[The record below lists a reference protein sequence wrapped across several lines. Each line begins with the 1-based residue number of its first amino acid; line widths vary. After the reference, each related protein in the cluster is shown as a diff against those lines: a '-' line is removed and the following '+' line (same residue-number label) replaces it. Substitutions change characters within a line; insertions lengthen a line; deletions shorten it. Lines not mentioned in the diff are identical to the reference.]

1 MVEFYPDGESNHR
14 SEKLDIK
21 WSESLIAKVGKCIC
35 GGCRTT
41 VRDAETLLY
50 CPSPD
55 CAILWKQVIFLETI
69 VSFRHCSLPM
79 FGKAVLPT
87 HEQPIQSTG
96 KPIYPFIGRRAVEDI
111 AMTDGTL

>member
-21 WSESLIAKVGKCIC
+21 WSESLIAKVGKCLC
-35 GGCRTT
+35 GSCRTT
-41 VRDAETLLY
+41 IHDAETLLH
-50 CPSPD
+50 CPSPG
-55 CAILWKQVIFLETI
+55 CATQWKQVIFLETI
-69 VSFRHCSLPM
+69 VSFRHLSLPM

-87 HEQPIQSTG
+87 HERLSRPTD

-111 AMTDGTL
+111 VLADGIL